1 VEGLG
6 ESAGVSH
13 GEATLG
19 GSGSY
24 VNMDAIVYR
33 SMVTK
38 CTRLVCKV
46 DGFLLFQ
53 STSEVEF
60 LYRIR
65 RRCIIDGFAFDKDRV
80 LV

>member
-1 VEGLG
+1 VDGFG

-24 VNMDAIVYR
+24 VNMDAIVYL
-33 SMVTK
+33 K
-38 CTRLVCKV
+38 
-46 DGFLLFQ
+46 
-53 STSEVEF
+53 
-60 LYRIR
+60 R
-65 RRCIIDGFAFDKDRV
+65 RRCIIAVFAFDKDRV